1 MRARVISRLKEAV
14 MRWER
19 LRRSDNVE
27 DRRGQRAIRMGGG
40 FGLGGL
46 ILILLASFALGKN
59 PLEILALLQESG
71 LGSAPVQSE
80 PAPPPPEDDANAD
93 FVRAILGDTEDT
105 WRQLFERSGARYEEP
120 RLVLFRDA
128 VESACGYQSAA
139 VGPFYCPPDTRV
151 YLDLGF
157 FQELSDRFGAPGDFA
172 RAYVIAHEIGHHVQ
186 NLMGV
191 SDQVNAQRS
200 RLSEEQNNALSVRV
214 ELQADCLAGVWG
226 HYAKQRALVD
236 MSDVQGA
243 LAAATAIGDDRI
255 QMRSRGYVAPES
267 FTHGSSEQRVRWFG
281 VGLQSGDVSRCDTYQ
296 APSL

>member
-1 MRARVISRLKEAV
+1 
-14 MRWER
+14 MRWEK

-27 DRRGQRAIRMGGG
+27 DRRGQRAVRMGGG

-46 ILILLASFALGKN
+46 LLILLASFALGKN
-59 PLEILALLQESG
+59 PLEILALLQDSG
-71 LGSAPVQSE
+71 VGGAPADSGPA
-80 PAPPPPEDDANAD
+80 PAPPADDKNAD
-93 FVRAILGDTEDT
+93 FVRAVLGDTEDT
-105 WRQLFERSGARYEEP
+105 WRGLFQKMGARYEEP

-139 VGPFYCPPDTRV
+139 VGPFYCPPDSRV

-191 SDQVNAQRS
+191 SDKVNARRT
-200 RLSEEQNNALSVRV
+200 RLGEEEGNALSVRV

-236 MSDVQGA
+236 FSDVQAA

-281 VGLQSGDVSRCDTYQ
+281 VGMQAGDAGQCDTF
-296 APSL
+296 AARPL

>member
-1 MRARVISRLKEAV
+1 
-14 MRWER
+14 MRWEK

-27 DRRGQRAIRMGGG
+27 DRRGQRAVRMGGG

-46 ILILLASFALGKN
+46 LLVLLASFALGKN
-59 PLEILALLQESG
+59 PLEILALLQDAG
-71 LGSAPVQSE
+71 VGSAPVESG
-80 PAPPPPEDDANAD
+80 PAPAPPEDDANAD
-93 FVRAILGDTEDT
+93 FVRAVLGDTEDT
-105 WRQLFERSGARYEEP
+105 WNGLFAKMGGDYQEP
-120 RLVLFRDA
+120 RLVLFRDS
-128 VESACGYQSAA
+128 VSSACGFQSAA
-139 VGPFYCPPDTRV
+139 VGPFYCPPDSRV

-191 SDQVNAQRS
+191 SEKVDAQRS
-200 RLSEEQNNALSVRV
+200 RLGEQDGNALSVRV

-226 HYAKQRALVD
+226 HYAKQRSLVD
-236 MSDVQGA
+236 FSDVQAA
-243 LAAATAIGDDRI
+243 LAAATAIGDDRL

-281 VGLQSGDVSRCDTYQ
+281 VGMQAGDVGQCDTFS
-296 APSL
+296 ARSL